1 MLETSDRASACV
13 VVDKDR
19 FRQSEKQ
26 MTVKKSKV
34 DFCRSRMSYG
44 HVVGLPGSGSG
55 EGWFSSEDVGV
66 GGG

>member
-1 MLETSDRASACV
+1 V

-26 MTVKKSKV
+26 MTVKKSKM
-34 DFCRSRMSYG
+34 DFCRSWMSYG

-55 EGWFSSEDVGV
+55 EGCSSEGVGV

>member
-1 MLETSDRASACV
+1 V

-19 FRQSEKQ
+19 FRKSEKQ
-26 MTVKKSKV
+26 MTVKKSKT
-34 DFCRSRMSYG
+34 DFCRSWMSYG

-55 EGWFSSEDVGV
+55 EGWFSSEGVGV

>member
-1 MLETSDRASACV
+1 MCWRRVIELRLVWLSIRID
-13 VVDKDR
+13 

-26 MTVKKSKV
+26 MTVKKSKM
-34 DFCRSRMSYG
+34 DFCRSWMSYG

-55 EGWFSSEDVGV
+55 EGCSSEGVGV